1 MKTNLIRTFLDGRR
15 QPLAASAETARLLD
29 ELCRQAPEFCAQV
42 LADATTHGTQKAQL
56 LAGLV
61 GSDVDR
67 QQIAQALR
75 QLSDTELLQVLDGLR
90 QRRVNGR
97 RARELGLRVLLA
109 HEQFAELAATH
120 RLRLVRLLKHL
131 LGEQTWSSVRR
142 SLEIRSPEGD
152 RFLHRV
158 VLRFAA
164 DAEKARE
171 VLCFLAGLG
180 FDAPEPTRRP
190 WIVVPWLKKPEPTKF
205 ELRDPALRQSAAAR
219 RSLEAGEGMPR
230 ETLFGIRGTYHRQAP
245 SKLVRRLSAPQPR
258 QGRLDGA
265 LTAALKEVLTGG
277 NGAVSF
283 ADVVAKTDTGRT
295 TTVDLSASVVL
306 DLSGS
311 AMSSGERL
319 YHPAALGLALVGLLE
334 QCVERV
340 TVFQVGG
347 SASLDDRR
355 LPRPQGSTDLA
366 TAVLQAARTTPEAI
380 LVVTDGYENF
390 RQGDVAQ
397 VVEGLRR
404 LGLGTTVYQVVPV
417 FTAAED
423 LSRRR
428 LGESI
433 PVVPV
438 DHESTVGEL
447 TARLLLAKEP
457 EELSST
463 TLRSVEDLL
472 FGGVQ

>member
-1 MKTNLIRTFLDGRR
+1 MKTTLIRTFLDTRR
-15 QPLAASAETARLLD
+15 QPLAASAETASLLD
-29 ELCRQAPEFCAQV
+29 ELCRQAPEFCARV
-42 LADATTHGTQKAQL
+42 LADATTHATQKVQL
-56 LAGLV
+56 LAALV
-61 GSDVDR
+61 RADVDR
-67 QQIAQALR
+67 QRIAQALR
-75 QLSDTELLQVLDGLR
+75 RLADIELLQVLDGLR

-97 RARELGLRVLLA
+97 RARELGLRVLLG
-109 HEQFAELAATH
+109 HERLAGLAANH

-131 LGEQTWSSVRR
+131 LGERIWSSVRR
-142 SLEIRSPEGD
+142 GLEIASPED
-152 RFLHRV
+152 DAFLHAK
-158 VLRFAA
+158 VLRFAVDTA
-164 DAEKARE
+164 KARE
-171 VLCFLAGLG
+171 ILCFLAGLG
-180 FDAPEPTRRP
+180 FDAPEPARRP
-190 WIVVPWLKKPEPTKF
+190 WLVVPWLKKPEKAKF

-245 SKLVRRLSAPQPR
+245 NKLVRRLSAPQPR

-265 LTAALKEVLTGG
+265 LTAAFKETLTGG
-277 NGAVSF
+277 SGPASF
-283 ADVVAKTDTGRT
+283 ATLVAKAATAPVPS
-295 TTVDLSASVVL
+295 VDLSAAVVL
-306 DLSGS
+306 DLSRS
-311 AMSSGERL
+311 AVSSGERL
-319 YHPAALGLALVGLLE
+319 YHPAALGLALVGLLD
-334 QCVERV
+334 QCVARV

-347 SASLDDRR
+347 SASLDGRQ
-355 LPRPQGSTDLA
+355 LPRPQGPTDLA
-366 TAVLQAARTTPEAI
+366 TAVLQAARTVPEAI

-397 VVEGLRR
+397 VVGGLGR
-404 LGLGTTVYQVVPV
+404 LGLATAVYQVVPV

-447 TARLLLAKEP
+447 TARLLLAQES
-457 EELSST
+457 EELSSA

-472 FGGVQ
+472 FGGV

>member
-1 MKTNLIRTFLDGRR
+1 
-15 QPLAASAETARLLD
+15 
-29 ELCRQAPEFCAQV
+29 
-42 LADATTHGTQKAQL
+42 
-56 LAGLV
+56 
-61 GSDVDR
+61 
-67 QQIAQALR
+67 
-75 QLSDTELLQVLDGLR
+75 LLQVLDGLR

-97 RARELGLRVLLA
+97 RARELGLRALLG
-109 HEQFAELAATH
+109 HERLAELAANH

-131 LGEQTWSSVRR
+131 LGERTWSSVRR
-142 SLEIRSPEGD
+142 FLEIASPEGD
-152 RFLHRV
+152 RFLHAK

-164 DAEKARE
+164 DTSKTRE
-171 VLCFLAGLG
+171 ALCFLAGLG
-180 FDAPEPTRRP
+180 FDALEPARRP
-190 WIVVPWLKKPEPTKF
+190 WLVVPWLKKPEKAKF
-205 ELRDPALRQSAAAR
+205 ELRSPALRQSAAAR

-230 ETLFGIRGTYHRQAP
+230 ETLYGIRGTYHRQAP

-265 LTAALKEVLTGG
+265 LTAAFKEALTGG
-277 NGAVSF
+277 NGPASF
-283 ADVVAKTDTGRT
+283 ADVVAKVTAARVPA
-295 TTVDLSASVVL
+295 VDLSASVVL

-311 AMSSGERL
+311 AVSSGERL

-334 QCVERV
+334 QRV
-340 TVFQVGG
+340 ARVNVFQVGG
-347 SASLDDRR
+347 SALLDGRR
-355 LPRPQGSTDLA
+355 LPRPQGPTDLA
-366 TAVLQAARTTPEAI
+366 AAVLQAASTTPEAI

-397 VVEGLRR
+397 VLDGLGR
-404 LGLGTTVYQVVPV
+404 LGLTAAVYQVVPV

-428 LGESI
+428 LGENF

-447 TARLLLAKEP
+447 TARLLLAQEP
-457 EELSST
+457 EELSSA

-472 FGGVQ
+472 FGGV

>member
-1 MKTNLIRTFLDGRR
+1 
-15 QPLAASAETARLLD
+15 
-29 ELCRQAPEFCAQV
+29 
-42 LADATTHGTQKAQL
+42 
-56 LAGLV
+56 
-61 GSDVDR
+61 
-67 QQIAQALR
+67 
-75 QLSDTELLQVLDGLR
+75 
-90 QRRVNGR
+90 
-97 RARELGLRVLLA
+97 
-109 HEQFAELAATH
+109 
-120 RLRLVRLLKHL
+120 
-131 LGEQTWSSVRR
+131 
-142 SLEIRSPEGD
+142 
-152 RFLHRV
+152 
-158 VLRFAA
+158 
-164 DAEKARE
+164 
-171 VLCFLAGLG
+171 
-180 FDAPEPTRRP
+180 
-190 WIVVPWLKKPEPTKF
+190 
-205 ELRDPALRQSAAAR
+205 
-219 RSLEAGEGMPR
+219 MPR

-258 QGRLDGA
+258 QGRLDGT
-265 LTAALKEVLTGG
+265 LTAALKEALTGG

-283 ADVVAKTDTGRT
+283 ADIVAKADTRRA

-347 SASLDDRR
+347 SASLDGRR
-355 LPRPQGSTDLA
+355 LARPQGSTDLA

-397 VVEGLRR
+397 VVKGIRR
-404 LGLGTTVYQVVPV
+404 LGLATAVYQVVPV

-428 LGESI
+428 LGERI